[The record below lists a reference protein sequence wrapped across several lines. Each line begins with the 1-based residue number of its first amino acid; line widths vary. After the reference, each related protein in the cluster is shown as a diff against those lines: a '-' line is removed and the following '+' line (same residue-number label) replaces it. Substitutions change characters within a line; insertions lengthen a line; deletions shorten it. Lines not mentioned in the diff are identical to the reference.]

1 MGIFPSPYSSN
12 AVKNAWNSFA
22 QGCGRKFLL
31 ILLTRSSRAEIRR
44 CLWTIS
50 EGGTGDRQDERLWDV
65 SFAAFVPFGDCSV
78 DRSGGGGGGARH
90 SGGATRTSPFAD
102 CVPRCAEATA
112 VRRHIH
118 LVRPRRV
125 VTVAATVA
133 RLAIFAAAAVLVLF
147 QLSQGAEHSQI
158 AHRRGLPDKPNEER
172 KSVAQ
177 DSPFDRQFRHFQ
189 SPPSEHRSH
198 RQFLSF
204 EVPRLA
210 NQRCFHAARH
220 F

>member
-1 MGIFPSPYSSN
+1 MFVDHFRGWYRRQTRRTVVGRLFRGFRSLRRLLRRPSS
-12 AVKNAWNSFA
+12 
-22 QGCGRKFLL
+22 
-31 ILLTRSSRAEIRR
+31 
-44 CLWTIS
+44 
-50 EGGTGDRQDERLWDV
+50 
-65 SFAAFVPFGDCSV
+65 
-78 DRSGGGGGGARH
+78 GGGGARH

-210 NQRCFHAARH
+210 NQRFFHAARH